1 MALNAAGLNDGGAV
15 ADSLGAVGTYSPIV
29 FPKISFMSPRGGTRG
44 HAGTRE
50 GTESLQM
57 RLFEPKGGERP

>member
-1 MALNAAGLNDGGAV
+1 M
-15 ADSLGAVGTYSPIV
+15 I
-29 FPKISFMSPRGGTRG
+29 FPKISFMSPEGGTGG

-57 RLFEPKGGERP
+57 RLFELEGDERA